1 MRQKKRFKRIAIIV
15 LLLGFCSSTRA
26 ENTAKESPH
35 RQTAP
40 YMFAGIQGGIQTT
53 FSKGYSNAQ
62 LITPSASFCLGA
74 FFTPIMGA
82 RLHVNGLWN
91 KGGYDEN
98 GLNFRYKYKYTTINL
113 DMIINLMNLICRRA
127 YSPVNVYFINGFGLN
142 MAWDNDD
149 AYAHKDVLPY
159 AYNSSSFSHNI
170 RIGLMIDYNI
180 TKDISVN
187 LEINGNNL
195 GDRYNSKLSNHTDW
209 QLTAQL
215 GLAYK
220 FGYKKVR

>member
-15 LLLGFCSSTRA
+15 LLFGLCSSTRA

-35 RQTAP
+35 QQTAP

-53 FSKGYSNAQ
+53 FSKGYSNAR
-62 LITPSASFCLGA
+62 LITPSASFCFGA

-82 RLHVNGLWN
+82 RLHVNGFWN

-142 MAWDNDD
+142 MAWDNGE

-159 AYNSSSFSHNI
+159 AYNSTSFSHNI

-180 TKDISVN
+180 TKDFCVN
-187 LEINGNNL
+187 LEISGNNL

-215 GLAYK
+215 GTAYK